1 MEEKIQAVYN
11 GVLNGAM
18 AETSGLV
25 QEALDTGAAPDIIL
39 NNGLIAAMKEV
50 GRLFEEGEFFV
61 PEMLISAHAM
71 QGGLNLLI
79 PHLVDSGIE
88 PAGKV
93 IMGTVKGDLHDIG
106 KNLVSMMLEGAGYDV
121 IDLGTDVAS
130 DTFVEKVKEG
140 ADILGLSALLT
151 TTMPSMETTIQ
162 ALQDAGLRD
171 SVKII
176 VGGAPVTQEYADEIG
191 ADGFAVDASRAA
203 ALAQSL
209 LE

>member
-1 MEEKIQAVYN
+1 MTQTIQDIYQI
-11 GVLNGAM
+11 VLNGEINNVVDA
-18 AETSGLV
+18 V
-25 QEALDTGAAPDIIL
+25 QKAIDEEISPDEIL

-71 QGGLNLLI
+71 QGGLNLLR